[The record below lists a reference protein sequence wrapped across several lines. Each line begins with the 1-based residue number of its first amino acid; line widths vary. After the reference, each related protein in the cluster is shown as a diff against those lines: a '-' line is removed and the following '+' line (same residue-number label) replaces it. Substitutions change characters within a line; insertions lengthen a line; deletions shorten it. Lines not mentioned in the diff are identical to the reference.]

1 MTSWNIVAN
10 PVKQAIKA
18 ITPVTGET
26 TNDYVEIV
34 DLDTR
39 WLTESIITIA
49 NKLAVNELTYKVE
62 VFNDYVNGTA
72 YETTSSTVAVSDSD
86 QVILRRHARVKVY
99 VKATSSGNQT
109 DYQID
114 CIAGRG

>member
-1 MTSWNIVAN
+1 MTSWNQIGDPA
-10 PVKQAIKA
+10 KRTIRA

-26 TNDYVEIV
+26 TNDYVEII

-39 WLTESIITIA
+39 WLTDTVLTIT
-49 NKLAVNELTYKVE
+49 NTLAVNELTYRVL
-62 VFNDYVNGTA
+62 VYSDYANGKE
-72 YETTSSTVAVSDSD
+72 YEITSNTVAVSDSD

-99 VKATSSGNQT
+99 VKATSLGNQT